1 MIGTLKLNEMI
12 FTIEYQGM
20 VFSGWV
26 KNRFFSSIE
35 INIENSI
42 GNKALC
48 AEQI

>member
-1 MIGTLKLNEMI
+1 MIGTLKLNEKI
-12 FTIEYQGM
+12 FTIEHQGM